1 MIRLEN
7 VTYSYSK
14 EAEASLKNVNLTV
27 KEGEFIVLMG
37 KSGCG
42 KTTVTRV
49 INGLATKFY
58 DGKLTGKVFVQNK
71 NLEQIP
77 LWEIGRTVGSI
88 FQDPRSQF
96 FASLTEDE
104 VAFGCENYGFDRK
117 LIQKRIDHA
126 IHKVGGES
134 LLGKEIYSMS
144 SGEKQ
149 KIAIA
154 SVYALNPSIYVFDE
168 PSANLDMDSVI
179 KLQELMKFLK
189 NEGHTVIVAEH
200 RLYYLMELA
209 ERFIYMN
216 EGRIS
221 REYTAEEMENL
232 TDEGIKFL
240 GLRASSL
247 KSIPSKE
254 QTCICNDEPSIEAQ
268 GVTFSY
274 KKTNIFSDLT
284 IKAYPGDII
293 ALIGHNGVGKTT
305 ISKILCGLKK
315 EHSGDVLFDGE
326 PVKRSKRK
334 DFTYFV
340 GQNADSQLFG
350 ESVEEE
356 LMLNKP
362 FHMEKREV
370 ELTLE
375 RYGLWEY
382 KNRHPSSLSGGQKQR
397 LTLAV
402 SDMINPKIL
411 ILDEPTSGLDGENMR
426 RISRHLESLS
436 KQGKTIIVITHDYE
450 FAVSTCNRA
459 IGLAEGRCHV
469 NFYINHNSEKL
480 NSFML
485 GEKIV

>member
-1 MIRLEN
+1 MIKLED

-14 EAEASLKNVNLTV
+14 EVEASLKNVNLTV

-58 DGKLTGKVFVQNK
+58 DGKLTGKVFIQNK

-117 LIQKRIDHA
+117 IIQKRIDHA

-134 LLGKEIYSMS
+134 QLGKEIYSMS

-154 SVYALNPSIYVFDE
+154 SVYAVNPSIYVFDE

-221 REYTAEEMENL
+221 CEYTAEEMENL
-232 TDEGIKFL
+232 TDEGIKSL

-274 KKTNIFSDLT
+274 KKNNIFSDLT
-284 IKAYPGDII
+284 IKAYSGDII

-315 EHSGDVLFDGE
+315 EHSGDILFDGE

-362 FHMEKREV
+362 LYMENREV
-370 ELTLE
+370 ELALE

-426 RISRHLESLS
+426 RISRHLKSLS

-450 FAVSTCNRA
+450 FVVSTCNRA

-469 NFYINHNSEKL
+469 DFYINHNSEKL

>member
-14 EAEASLKNVNLTV
+14 EAEASLKNVDLTV
-27 KEGEFIVLMG
+27 KEGQFIVLIG

-58 DGKLTGKVFVQNK
+58 DGKLTGKVFIKNK

-134 LLGKEIYSMS
+134 QLGKEIYSMS

-154 SVYALNPSIYVFDE
+154 SVYAVNPFIYVFDE

-209 ERFIYMN
+209 DRFIYMN
-216 EGRIS
+216 EGRIRIHS
-221 REYTAEEMENL
+221 RTN
-232 TDEGIKFL
+232 GKF
-240 GLRASSL
+240 
-247 KSIPSKE
+247 
-254 QTCICNDEPSIEAQ
+254 N
-268 GVTFSY
+268 
-274 KKTNIFSDLT
+274 
-284 IKAYPGDII
+284 
-293 ALIGHNGVGKTT
+293 
-305 ISKILCGLKK
+305 
-315 EHSGDVLFDGE
+315 
-326 PVKRSKRK
+326 
-334 DFTYFV
+334 
-340 GQNADSQLFG
+340 
-350 ESVEEE
+350 
-356 LMLNKP
+356 
-362 FHMEKREV
+362 
-370 ELTLE
+370 
-375 RYGLWEY
+375 
-382 KNRHPSSLSGGQKQR
+382 
-397 LTLAV
+397 
-402 SDMINPKIL
+402 
-411 ILDEPTSGLDGENMR
+411 
-426 RISRHLESLS
+426 
-436 KQGKTIIVITHDYE
+436 
-450 FAVSTCNRA
+450 
-459 IGLAEGRCHV
+459 
-469 NFYINHNSEKL
+469 
-480 NSFML
+480 
-485 GEKIV
+485 